1 MSGSQVVSL
10 QMVENARSVNAK
22 LLTRKLGA
30 TETNIVLNMFAG
42 FVFPKCG
49 SKHRVNHEKLL
60 NVINVIDSNRTKR
73 TDQNTRGMTT

>member
-10 QMVENARSVNAK
+10 QMVDNARSVNAK

-30 TETNIVLNMFAG
+30 TETNIVPNMFAR

-49 SKHRVNHEKLL
+49 FKYRVNNQKSL
-60 NVINVIDSNRTKR
+60 NVRHVIDGN
-73 TDQNTRGMTT
+73 

>member
-30 TETNIVLNMFAG
+30 TETNIVPNMFAG

-49 SKHRVNHEKLL
+49 FKHRVNH
-60 NVINVIDSNRTKR
+60 
-73 TDQNTRGMTT
+73 

>member
-10 QMVENARSVNAK
+10 QMVDNARSVNAK

-30 TETNIVLNMFAG
+30 TETNIVPNMFAR

-49 SKHRVNHEKLL
+49 FKYRVNHQKLL
-60 NVINVIDSNRTKR
+60 DVRIGRINKF
-73 TDQNTRGMTT
+73 